1 LLLVEQ
7 DTLTVFNT
15 VETTVTRAALLATPT
30 ALSEETIPPGTPFTM
45 TAGDFWLRPPNSG
58 GELRNDGTEDV
69 VLLAPPT
76 TEAAK
81 PVS

>member
-1 LLLVEQ
+1 VI
-7 DTLTVFNT
+7 NT
-15 VETTVTRAALLATPT
+15 VEATVTRAALLATPT
-30 ALSEETIPPGTPFTM
+30 APREETIPGGTAFTM
-45 TAGDFWLRPPNSG
+45 IAGDFSLSPPNYG

-69 VLLAPPT
+69 VLLAALVAPPT